1 MTKPLP
7 KQSKTLAMAVTLAL
21 AGFGASGGQALAEEE
36 AAAPMGAQGDALQ
49 EVVVVGSR
57 IKRKDEVSSSPVQ
70 TLSEADLRI
79 DGSVTIGE
87 TLQSLPSVGSS
98 LNMNGSA
105 GTSHGTSS
113 LNLRNLGENRSLVLV
128 NGHRWVNGAGTRGFR
143 DFVDLNT
150 IPQVI
155 IERVE
160 VLQDGATA
168 IYGADAIAGV
178 VNMHTYDTFEGAR
191 VKAYYGISS
200 ENDRDT
206 VSGDLLLGKTFG
218 ESNWMLALSYSDQ
231 KPIYTQD
238 RKISAV
244 PLNGLSTG
252 TTEGL
257 FRETGLAG
265 VPGLPPFTP
274 TVGITRDPGTDGN
287 VIANWRAG
295 NAATDVFNRYYNN
308 YTVAPLTLGSIY
320 LQNKTLIG
328 DSLRFRLEALYN
340 ERDSDQLFSAVVPIV
355 QGSRGFII
363 PNNPAVN
370 PFGILFSGSDFR
382 INNVFD
388 AVGQRDNVQHVE
400 TTRVGAG
407 LDGDFAN
414 GWSWDSF
421 ASWAKNEATFNS
433 VNQINLDKL
442 ALGMRACNATGITA
456 DVSDLL
462 AGCVPINMFVDMTPA
477 MADYIRFTGHDRNW
491 TEQVDFTLNVT
502 GDLYELPAGA
512 LAFAAGYEYREE
524 KGRDI
529 PDSTINSSP
538 RVNTYQTTSSA
549 PRDGTDGKYDLNEL
563 YIEFDIPLLRDVP
576 GAQDLSMQ
584 AATRYSDYST
594 FGSTTNS
601 KLGLS
606 WRPVDSLMFRGTWA
620 EGFRAPSIVEL
631 YEGYRRTEVPVIDP
645 CSGGGAG
652 LPGCAGVPPGYVQ
665 PTPNVPAT
673 VGGNPD
679 LQPETSENLSF
690 GLVLTPA
697 ALPNASM
704 TLDWYSIKIDDTI
717 SSYGAQ
723 NLLDLCATTGQRCNF
738 IDRDSNGEVTNVA
751 DGPINLN
758 STKVEGLDLVMRYL
772 ASTSVGTWNFM
783 FSASR
788 LLDYTNKSTLPDG
801 SIQVV
806 DKVGTSASR
815 EAFPKWRAM
824 FTTQWSQGAWSANY
838 KARYIGDTT
847 ETVGGSPRNI
857 PSVTYHD
864 LSGSYAFDNG
874 VMVRLGVDNLFDK
887 QPPSSLTNLNI
898 NFDTSTYD
906 PVGRF
911 MYAQVS
917 WDFGG

>member
-1 MTKPLP
+1 MTKSSP
-7 KQSKTLAMAVTLAL
+7 KRSKTLAMAVTLAL
-21 AGFGASGGQALAEEE
+21 AGLGATSGPALAQETS
-36 AAAPMGAQGDALQ
+36 AAPASTQTDELQ

-57 IKRKDEVSSSPVQ
+57 IKRKDEVSSSPIQ

-79 DGSVTIGE
+79 SGTMTLGA
-87 TLQSLPSVGSS
+87 TLQTLPAVGSS

-128 NGHRWVNGAGTRGFR
+128 NGHRWINGAGTRGFR

-150 IPQVI
+150 IPQVM

-178 VNMHTYDTFEGAR
+178 VNMHTYDSFEGVR

-200 ENDRDT
+200 ESDRDT
-206 VSGDLLLGKTFG
+206 TGADLLLGKTFG
-218 ESNWMLALSYSDQ
+218 ESNWMLALSYLDQ

-238 RKISAV
+238 RKISEV
-244 PLNGLSTG
+244 PLNGLSAG

-257 FRETGLAG
+257 FRESGLTS
-265 VPGLPPFTP
+265 VPGLPPFTS
-274 TVGITRDPGTDGN
+274 TVGITRDPGVDGS
-287 VIANWRAG
+287 VISNWRAG
-295 NAATDVFNRYYNN
+295 VAATDVFNRYYNN
-308 YTVAPLTLGSIY
+308 YTVAPLEIGSIY
-320 LQNKTLIG
+320 LQNKTQIG

-355 QGSRGFII
+355 QGSRGFSI
-363 PNNPAVN
+363 PNNPLVN
-370 PFGILFSGSDFR
+370 PFGITFSGSDFR

-407 LDGDFAN
+407 LDGEFAN

-442 ALGMRACNATGITA
+442 ALGMRACSTTGIA
-456 DVSDLL
+456 GDVSDLV
-462 AGCVPINMFVDMTPA
+462 ADCVPVYMFNDLTPA
-477 MADYIRFTGHDRNW
+477 MADSIRFTGRDRNW
-491 TEQVDFTLNVT
+491 TEQVDFTINVT

-529 PDSTINSSP
+529 PDSTINSKP

-563 YIEFDIPLLRDVP
+563 YVEFDIPLLRDAP
-576 GAQDLSMQ
+576 GAQELTMQ
-584 AATRYSDYST
+584 AATRFSDYST

-601 KLGLS
+601 KLGLV

-631 YEGYRRTEVPVIDP
+631 YEGYRRTEVPVTDP

-652 LPGCAGVPPGYVQ
+652 LPGCAGVPSGYVQ

-673 VGGNPD
+673 VGGNPE

-690 GLVLTPA
+690 GMVLTPA
-697 ALPNASM
+697 ALPGASM

-723 NLLDLCATTGQRCNF
+723 NLLNLCATTGLRCNF
-738 IDRDSNGEVTNVA
+738 IDRDSSGEVTNVA

-758 STKVEGLDLVMRYL
+758 STEVEGIDLVMRYL
-772 ASTSVGTWNFM
+772 TDSSVGTWNFA
-783 FSASR
+783 FTASR
-788 LLDYTNKSTLPDG
+788 LLDYTNKSTLPNG
-801 SIQVV
+801 SVQVV

-815 EAFPKWRAM
+815 EAYPKWRAM
-824 FTTQWSQGAWSANY
+824 FTTQWGQGPWSANY

-847 ETVGGSPRNI
+847 ETVGGEPRGI
-857 PSVTYHD
+857 PSVMYHD

-874 VMVRLGVDNLFDK
+874 IMIRLGVDNVLDK
-887 QPPSSLTNLNI
+887 QPPVSLTNLNI
-898 NFDTSTYD
+898 NFDVSTYD

-917 WDFGG
+917 